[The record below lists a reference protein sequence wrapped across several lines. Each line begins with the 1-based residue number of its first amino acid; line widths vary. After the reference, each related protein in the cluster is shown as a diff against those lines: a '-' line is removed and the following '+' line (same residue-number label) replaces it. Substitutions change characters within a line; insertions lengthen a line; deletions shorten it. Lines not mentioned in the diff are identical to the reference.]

1 MLEGEVLHVA
11 VNAGQLPILEDWEP
25 DVQHAVLVL
34 RVLHDQEETE
44 VARLP
49 GAHHRLAHLLLALVE
64 DAAAV
69 GDYDK
74 QLGDGEASGGLT
86 SSTCEER
93 GGEVKQAHH
102 TRLLLLKPELALD
115 SSTCLCSPLLVEAVH
130 NLCLGTKPEGDNV
143 KALALTIR
151 MVLLI
156 EPE

>member
-11 VNAGQLPILEDWEP
+11 VNAGQLPILEDREP

-64 DAAAV
+64 DAATV

-74 QLGDGEASGGLT
+74 QLGDGKASGGLI
-86 SSTCEER
+86 SLTCEER
-93 GGEVKQAHH
+93 GGEVEP
-102 TRLLLLKPELALD
+102 RFVSLPLLLGL
-115 SSTCLCSPLLVEAVH
+115 
-130 NLCLGTKPEGDNV
+130 
-143 KALALTIR
+143 
-151 MVLLI
+151 
-156 EPE
+156 

>member
-11 VNAGQLPILEDWEP
+11 VNAGQLPILEDREP

-34 RVLHDQEETE
+34 RVLHNQEETK

-74 QLGDGEASGGLT
+74 QLGDGEAPGGLT
-86 SSTCEER
+86 SSTCEES
-93 GGEVKQAHH
+93 GGEVEQAHH

-115 SSTCLCSPLLVEAVH
+115 SSTCLCSPLLVKAVH
-130 NLCLGTKPEGDNV
+130 NLCLGTKPY
-143 KALALTIR
+143 R
-151 MVLLI
+151 
-156 EPE
+156 